1 MGGRF
6 VVVLL
11 GSQFV
16 VSLQWAPCVCPGI
29 RVTWHGMLGRS
40 WSGVGAGTE
49 PEYEAREAD
58 LMRPCRLPFVG
69 RGCMAPI
76 RTHTHAHAPQL
87 LTT

>member
-16 VSLQWAPCVCPGI
+16 VSLQWALCVCSVI

-40 WSGVGAGTE
+40 SSGVGAGKE
-49 PEYEAREAD
+49 SGSECEAERQ
-58 LMRPCRLPFVG
+58 
-69 RGCMAPI
+69 I
-76 RTHTHAHAPQL
+76 
-87 LTT
+87 